1 MELYD
6 INGLNDTYDSD
17 NHIGVIGDWFL
28 KPSIE
33 GSILSG
39 FALADVV
46 GNKILKER
54 HRKTPIAFAKYS
66 CSDIG
71 SFEGLQQAHAVVNK
85 AQEHEKKVESSKQ
98 KKIVAKQSNKLDMLQ
113 SKDTV
118 DGTMGQKRKTIAK
131 VMGSAGARKTGAS
144 QKS

>member
-1 MELYD
+1 M
-6 INGLNDTYDSD
+6 YDSD
-17 NHIGVIGDWFL
+17 KHIGVIGDWFL

-39 FALADVV
+39 FALADIV
-46 GNKILKER
+46 GNKILEER
-54 HRKTPIAFAKYS
+54 HRKTTIAFAKYS

-118 DGTMGQKRKTIAK
+118 DGTMGQKRRPSLQKRRNKRII
-131 VMGSAGARKTGAS
+131 VQIFFCLCAS
-144 QKS
+144 KMTH